1 MSKYIVTRDNYGFK
15 GKYWTE
21 GEIVELASGENPP
34 RHFKVLESSDIK
46 PPKKAEAP
54 LAFSQ
59 INMESEKPKTG
70 MALVKEEDTLKR
82 KKSK

>member
-21 GEIVELASGENPP
+21 GEIVELANGENPP

-46 PPKKAEAP
+46 PPKAEAP
-54 LAFSQ
+54 LALSQ
-59 INMESEKPKTG
+59 LNMESDKPKTG
-70 MALVKEEDTLKR
+70 MALVKEEETLKR